1 MGSPAR
7 HDVGVEG
14 TEPVSHEQVIEVFT
28 RNNEKLRELLFAA
41 IPKIGPQPEDVCA
54 TALRGARV

>member
-1 MGSPAR
+1 MVTD

-14 TEPVSHEQVIEVFT
+14 QEPVSAEAVVRVFNE
-28 RNNEKLRELLFAA
+28 NNERLRTLLYAV

-54 TALRGARV
+54 TALRGARL